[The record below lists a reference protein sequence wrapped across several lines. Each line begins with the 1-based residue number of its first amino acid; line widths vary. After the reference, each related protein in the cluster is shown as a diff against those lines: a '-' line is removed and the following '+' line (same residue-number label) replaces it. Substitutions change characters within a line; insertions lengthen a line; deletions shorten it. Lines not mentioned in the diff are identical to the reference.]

1 MTSTGNQPATTAPPA
16 PAPVQKQFALVPKI
30 INGGIAGIIGVSCV
44 FPLDLVKTRLQNQQV
59 GPNGERMYKSMFD
72 CFKKTYKAEGYFGMY
87 RGSAVN
93 ILLITPEKA
102 IKLAANDFFR
112 HHLTTKTGELP
123 VTRQMAAGGLAG
135 LCQIIITTP
144 MELLKIQM
152 QDAGR
157 VAAQAKLAGKTVPKT
172 SATKIALDLLK
183 EKGVMGLY
191 KGIGATMLRDVSFSV
206 VYFPL
211 FATLNNLGPR
221 KADGSGEAVFWCSFL
236 SGCAAGSMAALVVNP
251 FDVIKTRLQALKK
264 AEGEVAFNGIS
275 DAIIKTFRNEGITA
289 FFKGG
294 LCRMIVIAPLFGIA
308 QMVYFLGVAEA
319 LLGVNRA
326 H

>member
-1 MTSTGNQPATTAPPA
+1 MSRLQFEAPK
-16 PAPVQKQFALVPKI
+16 QKEFALIPKI

-59 GPNGERMYKSMFD
+59 GPNGEKMYKNMLD
-72 CFKKTYKAEGYFGMY
+72 CFGKTYRAEGYFGMY

-102 IKLAANDFFR
+102 IKLAANDYFR
-112 HHLTTKTGELP
+112 HHLTTKDGKLP

-135 LCQIIITTP
+135 LFQIIVTTP

-157 VAAQAKLAGKTVPKT
+157 VASQAKLAGKTVPKT
-172 SATKIALDLLK
+172 SATQIALQLLK
-183 EKGVMGLY
+183 EKGLLGLY
-191 KGIGATMLRDVSFSV
+191 KGLSATMLRDVSFSV
-206 VYFPL
+206 CYFPL
-211 FATLNNLGPR
+211 FATLNDLGPR
-221 KADGSGEAVFWCSFL
+221 KSDGSGEAVFWCSFL
-236 SGCAAGSMAALVVNP
+236 SGCAAGSLSALAVNP
-251 FDVIKTRLQALKK
+251 FDVVKTRLQALKK
-264 AEGEVAFNGIS
+264 AEGEKEFKGIA
-275 DAIIKTFRNEGITA
+275 DCFIKTLKYEGVTA

-308 QMVYFLGVAEA
+308 QMVYFLGVAES
-319 LLGVNRA
+319 LIGFKKQ
-326 H
+326 

>member
-1 MTSTGNQPATTAPPA
+1 MT
-16 PAPVQKQFALVPKI
+16 QKEFSMTPKI
-30 INGGIAGIIGVSCV
+30 MNGGIAGIIGVSCV
-44 FPLDLVKTRLQNQQV
+44 FPLDLVKTRLQNQQI
-59 GPNGERMYKSMFD
+59 GPNGEKMYKNMLD
-72 CFKKTYKAEGYFGMY
+72 CFKKTYRAEGYFGMY

-112 HHLTTKTGELP
+112 HHLTARDGSLSLP
-123 VTRQMAAGGLAG
+123 RQMAAGGLAG

-157 VAAQAKLAGKTVPKT
+157 IAMQAKLAGKPVQKT
-172 SATKIALDLLK
+172 SATQITMQLLK
-183 EKGVMGLY
+183 EKGISGLY
-191 KGIGATMLRDVSFSV
+191 KGTGATALRDVSFSI

-211 FATLNNLGPR
+211 FATLNQFGPR
-221 KADGSGEAVFWCSFL
+221 KSDGSGEAVFWVSFL
-236 SGCAAGSMAALVVNP
+236 SGCAAGSSAALIVNP

-264 AEGEVAFNGIS
+264 AEGEMAFNGVADCIS
-275 DAIIKTFRNEGITA
+275 KTFKHEGITA

-308 QMVYFLGVAEA
+308 QTVYFLGVAERI
-319 LLGVNRA
+319 LGINKT